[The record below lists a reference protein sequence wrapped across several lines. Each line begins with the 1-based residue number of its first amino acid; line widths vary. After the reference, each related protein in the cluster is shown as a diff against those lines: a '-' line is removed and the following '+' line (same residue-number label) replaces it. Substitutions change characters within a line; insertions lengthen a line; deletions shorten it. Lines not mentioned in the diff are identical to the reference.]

1 MIQFEHVGK
10 TYPPNY
16 RALCDINL
24 EIDRGEFVYL
34 VGASG
39 AGKST
44 FLKLLFCAEEPS
56 AGEIRLNGENIG
68 GPPPRP
74 LEEYPVNKRGDD
86 IVVNRS

>member
-10 TYPPNY
+10 TYAPNY
-16 RALCDINL
+16 RALCDINV

-56 AGEIRLNGENIG
+56 AEKFASTERTSANSKGAASPRSGEKSAWCSKSSNC
-68 GPPPRP
+68 
-74 LEEYPVNKRGDD
+74 
-86 IVVNRS
+86 